1 MCRVNWLCFRGG
13 GTVSSA
19 GGREAGGLRCKD
31 AKRQRSEA
39 SIVKIFPLLG
49 EWVQCVGCTPHLV
62 LRTTFS
68 HTGEKEE
75 IFASPF
81 TLHSLLKHKAAF
93 TLAEGATHVAHFDNT
108 RRAAFTLAEVLI
120 TLGIIGV
127 VTAMTMP
134 TLINKTQNK
143 QLETAFKVAYSTFS
157 QAVINM
163 REQEGPE
170 LNKSFNS
177 YENGKYV
184 REDEFYEKFYKY
196 SKLKIVGECN
206 YSGKY
211 MNYNKTGE
219 AYTSFSGV
227 RGSVKEGFKHVL
239 SNGMC
244 ADILINA
251 AQINISVDVNGT
263 KGPNQLGHDIFYF
276 YIDNN
281 DLLKP
286 RKMYQLYSEDELE
299 DMSSSFVQGYPC
311 SSQSKQNGNGFGCAY
326 YALIDRNPDDPSKGY
341 WESLP

>member
-1 MCRVNWLCFRGG
+1 MRGG
-13 GTVSSA
+13 GTLGSA
-19 GGREAGGLRCKD
+19 GGKEADGLRCKD

-39 SIVKIFPLLG
+39 SIVKIFPLSG

-127 VTAMTMP
+127 VAAMTMP

-143 QLETAFKVAYSTFS
+143 QLQTAFKVAYSTFS
-157 QAVINM
+157 QAVMNM
-163 REQEGPE
+163 KMEEGENLKDRYTVYDADEQ
-170 LNKSFNS
+170 
-177 YENGKYV
+177 KYV
-184 REDEFYEKFYKY
+184 NADEFYEKFYKY
-196 SKLKIVGECN
+196 SKLKVVGECS
-206 YSGKY
+206 YTGKI
-211 MNYNKTGE
+211 MNYNNTAEGNTS
-219 AYTSFSGV
+219 YTAVG
-227 RGSVKEGFKHVL
+227 REYIRDAL

-244 ADILINA
+244 SYIYINA
-251 AQINISVDVNGT
+251 ANINITVDVNGT
-263 KGPNQLGHDIFYF
+263 KRPNQLGHDIFYF
-276 YIDNN
+276 TVDKN
-281 DLLKP
+281 DMLKP
-286 RKMYQLYSEDELE
+286 RKMSKLYTDEELE
-299 DMSSSFVQGYPC
+299 DEDFAFVAGVPC
-311 SSQSKQNGNGFGCAY
+311 SIKSKQGGNGAGCAY
-326 YALIDRNPDDPSKGY
+326 YAMIDRNPDDNTKGY

>member
-1 MCRVNWLCFRGG
+1 MRGG

-19 GGREAGGLRCKD
+19 GGREADGLRCKD

-39 SIVKIFPLLG
+39 SIVKIFPLSG

-127 VTAMTMP
+127 VAAMTMP

-143 QLETAFKVAYSTFS
+143 QLQTAFKVAYSTFS
-157 QAVINM
+157 QAVMNM
-163 REQEGPE
+163 REERGPGIKDYYAVQE
-170 LNKSFNS
+170 LD
-177 YENGKYV
+177 ENGNFVSYPH
-184 REDEFYEKFYKY
+184 RNEFYEDFYKY
-196 SKLKIVGECN
+196 SKLKVIGECN
-206 YSGKY
+206 YTGKI
-211 MNYNKTGE
+211 MNYNRTAE
-219 AYTSFSGV
+219 AYTAYIGA
-227 RGSVKEGFKHVL
+227 GTEKLKDAL

-244 ADILINA
+244 SNVLVNGGAL
-251 AQINISVDVNGT
+251 QIAFDVNGT

-276 YIDNN
+276 NLDEN
-281 DLLKP
+281 DKLKP
-286 RKMYQLYSEDELE
+286 KKMTKLYSEEELE
-299 DMSSSFVQGYPC
+299 DMEYKFNRGVPC
-311 SSQSKQNGNGFGCAY
+311 SMQSKQQGNGVGCAY
-326 YALIDRNPDDPSKGY
+326 YAIVDINPDDNSKGY

>member
-1 MCRVNWLCFRGG
+1 MYRVNWLCFRGG

-19 GGREAGGLRCKD
+19 GCKD
-31 AKRQRSEA
+31 VKRQRSEA
-39 SIVKIFPLLG
+39 SIVKIFPLSG

-75 IFASPF
+75 IFVSPF

-127 VTAMTMP
+127 VAAMTMP

-163 REQEGPE
+163 REEEGPG
-170 LNKSFNS
+170 LRKS
-177 YENGKYV
+177 YATYDDTLTYP
-184 REDEFYEKFYKY
+184 RADEFYEKFYKY
-196 SKLKIVGECN
+196 SKLNVIGECN
-206 YSGKY
+206 YTGKF
-211 MNYNKTGE
+211 MNYNRTAE
-219 AYTSFSGV
+219 AYTSWSGV
-227 RGSVKEGFKHVL
+227 PSSAREGFPDAL

-244 ADILINA
+244 SSILINA
-251 AQINISVDVNGT
+251 LEINISVDVNGT

-276 YIDNN
+276 YIDDN
-281 DLLKP
+281 DMLKP
-286 RKMYQLYSEDELE
+286 RKMSKLYSEEELE
-299 DMSSSFVQGYPC
+299 DMQYAFNRGTPC
-311 SSQSKQNGNGFGCAY
+311 SMQSKQQGNGVGCAG